1 MLLPKFNFHRP
12 ATLDETCEI
21 LAAHGVKAKLVAGGT
36 DLLVNMKKKLV
47 APSHVVA
54 LDDIQDLEGVR
65 SSKASIS
72 IGARS
77 TISGLCENRTLQ
89 KQVGILVQAA
99 SNLGSPLI
107 RNRATVG
114 GNLATA
120 RPASDTAPP
129 LLALDASVVLK
140 SKKGTREINLNQFFT
155 GPGATVMRPDEVL
168 TRIDIPAPGPGSG
181 GGYQKLGLRQAMEIG
196 IVNSAAV
203 LTLDRSGKRIESAR
217 VVLGAV
223 APTPIRSPEAE
234 AVLVGAKADKK
245 TLAKAAKAAV
255 GDSCAIDDLRG
266 TVEYRCFM
274 VEVLTRRAL
283 ETALAEA
290 LGK

>member
-1 MLLPKFNFHRP
+1 MFLPKFNFHRP

-21 LAAHGVKAKLVAGGT
+21 LATHGVKAKLVAGGT
-36 DLLVNMKKKLV
+36 DLLVNMKKKLL

-65 SSKASIS
+65 SSKASIN

-77 TISGLCENRTLQ
+77 TIAGLCENRTLQ
-89 KQVGILVQAA
+89 KQVSILIQAA
-99 SNLGSPLI
+99 CNLGSPLI

-129 LLALDASVVLK
+129 LMALDASVILQ

-155 GPGATVMRPDEVL
+155 GPGTTVMRPDEVL
-168 TRIDIPAPGPGSG
+168 TRIDIPAPAHGTG

-203 LTLDRSGKRIESAR
+203 LTLDSSGKKIQSAR

-245 TLAKAAKAAV
+245 TLAKAAQAAV

-266 TVEYRCFM
+266 TTEYRCLM